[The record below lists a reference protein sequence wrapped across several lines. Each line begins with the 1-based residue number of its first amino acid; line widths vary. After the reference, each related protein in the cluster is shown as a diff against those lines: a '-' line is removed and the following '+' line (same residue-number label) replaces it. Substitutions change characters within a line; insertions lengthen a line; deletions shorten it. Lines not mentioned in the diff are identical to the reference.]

1 MVEHSSLAAKYQ
13 AIMQDIKGLG
23 HPPRPMPILI
33 AACKHQPP
41 QAIKAAYDAGI
52 RHFGENRQQDMLQH
66 WQNSKSLYPD
76 VTVHFIGQIQ
86 SKKLPSIVEHCD
98 VIHTLDRV
106 KLVEQLADL
115 RDHHNAKLPRLLVQV
130 NLGGESQK
138 GGILKETL
146 PDFLKVCQAH
156 GLIITGLMTLPPVD
170 QDPLPF
176 FHTLAALAKAHNLPE
191 LSMGMSEDYPA
202 ALTAGSTMIRL
213 GRALFAAD

>member
-1 MVEHSSLAAKYQ
+1 
-13 AIMQDIKGLG
+13 MQDIKGLG
-23 HPPRPMPILI
+23 HPPRPMPIVI

-66 WQNSKSLYPD
+66 WQDRRILYPD

-138 GGILKETL
+138 GGILRETL

-156 GLIITGLMTLPPVD
+156 GLIIEGLMTLPPVD
-170 QDPLPF
+170 QDPLSF
-176 FHTLAALAKAHNLPE
+176 FHTLAGLAKAHNLPE

-202 ALTAGSTMIRL
+202 ALAAGSTMIRL
-213 GRALFAAD
+213 GRVLFAQG